1 MTAAALSAP
10 SSADDSSSDLS
21 QLISQARVGQ
31 LANEKIGKIEEI
43 TRRTRILAL
52 NALIESG
59 RAGEAGKGFAIVA
72 QEVRGI
78 SGEVEQIARSLK
90 EELSVEI
97 AQLETVAKQAF
108 ENAREK
114 RLVDLALNSIE
125 LIDRNLYERS
135 CDVRWWATD
144 AAMVECAS
152 APTQEHADWASK
164 RMGVILNAY
173 TVYLDLWL
181 CDTSGRVIASGRP
194 NMYPVT
200 GTNVSNE
207 PWFRKAMA
215 TRSGDEFVSADVE
228 SNHML
233 EGLPVATFSAAV
245 REGGETNG
253 RVNGVLAVHFN
264 WRPQAQT
271 IVENLRLNEEER
283 AQTCAMIIDS
293 RGRVIASSDGAG
305 AFGNAYPISTG
316 GRRQGSYR
324 NEEGDMVGYS
334 LTPGYETYAGMG
346 WYGCVV
352 WRRNP
357 FFRL

>member
-125 LIDRNLYERS
+125 LIEENGRHSQCL
-135 CDVRWWATD
+135 
-144 AAMVECAS
+144 
-152 APTQEHADWASK
+152 H
-164 RMGVILNAY
+164 GL
-173 TVYLDLWL
+173 
-181 CDTSGRVIASGRP
+181 SGSV
-194 NMYPVT
+194 
-200 GTNVSNE
+200 
-207 PWFRKAMA
+207 
-215 TRSGDEFVSADVE
+215 
-228 SNHML
+228 
-233 EGLPVATFSAAV
+233 AV
-245 REGGETNG
+245 R
-253 RVNGVLAVHFN
+253 H
-264 WRPQAQT
+264 
-271 IVENLRLNEEER
+271 LRACDRERTTGYVSSHWNER
-283 AQTCAMIIDS
+283 IQ
-293 RGRVIASSDGAG
+293 
-305 AFGNAYPISTG
+305 
-316 GRRQGSYR
+316 
-324 NEEGDMVGYS
+324 
-334 LTPGYETYAGMG
+334 
-346 WYGCVV
+346 
-352 WRRNP
+352 
-357 FFRL
+357 